1 MATANNNNSKVD
13 YAKMSEEVFGFI
25 NKARQE
31 PGWAADELSKIRK
44 FYKDK
49 EYRNPALGFH
59 LLTDEG
65 VAAVDDAIAFLRN
78 DVFPQKVLARSAALE
93 KAAQQLAEHLGPK
106 GLTAHATPDFS
117 METRVKAQI
126 NETGAIAENV
136 SFGWADAKEV
146 VLQLIIDDGVKT
158 RGHRRN
164 IYESNFDKVG
174 VAAGPHQTY
183 QHCCVIDFHGKAKES
198 EVSFDKYQ
206 IDKDEWPENAVSL
219 QKHLE
224 VKTENNVKTVKLTY
238 EFVLADG
245 SKITK
250 VKEINESL

>member
-1 MATANNNNSKVD
+1 MSNKVD
-13 YAKMSEEVFGFI
+13 YQKINDEVYNYI

-31 PGWAADELSKIRK
+31 PGWVAEELGKIK
-44 FYKDK
+44 KYYKDK

-65 VAAVDDAIAFLRN
+65 VAAVDDAITYLKN
-78 DVFPQKVLARSAALE
+78 DIFPQKILNRSPALE
-93 KAAQQLAEHLGPK
+93 KAAQKLADHLGPQ
-106 GLTAHATPDFS
+106 GLTAHSAPEFS

-136 SFGWADAKEV
+136 SFGWADPKEI
-146 VLQLIIDDGVKT
+146 VLQLIIDDGVAT
-158 RGHRRN
+158 RGHRKN
-164 IYESNFDKVG
+164 IYENNFDKIG
-174 VAAGPHQTY
+174 IASGLHQTY
-183 QHCCVIDFHGKAKES
+183 QHCCVIDFHGKAKEN

-245 SKITK
+245 TKITK
-250 VKEINESL
+250 LKEISEDL